1 MNDEAKKLLDA
12 VEVGAMA
19 TINRD
24 RTPLVTP
31 LHFARLDDS
40 IIWIS
45 EPDARHTENAMRT
58 GKLEFVVWDAK
69 KRAVYLKTSVMR
81 LPDEDKDRAMQ
92 AYKDKLGDFLPCSDR
107 REIYISP
114 IGQLD
119 DNSTTGNWWHFVA

>member
-1 MNDEAKKLLDA
+1 MNQEAKQILDTI
-12 VEVGAMA
+12 EVGAMA
-19 TINRD
+19 TVNRD

-58 GKLEFVVWDAK
+58 GKAEFVVWDDE

-81 LPDEDKDRAMQ
+81 LPEEDKKRALK
-92 AYKDKLGDFLPCSDR
+92 AYADKLGDFLPCSEQ

-119 DNSTTGNWWHFVA
+119 DNSTTGKWLHFIA